1 MELFMNKNI
10 NHAQTFTRDLPD
22 IERREHGMKKA
33 PTKAQMQQMEKKEH
47 GLKRTP
53 SMSQIMM
60 MERKEHIKPNGDVVI
75 GRGYKGRA
83 RTK

>member
-1 MELFMNKNI
+1 MLKNI
-10 NHAQTFTRDLPD
+10 NHPHLFALALSE
-22 IERREHGMKKA
+22 IERNEHGLKKA

-75 GRGYKGRA
+75 GSGHKGRA

>member
-1 MELFMNKNI
+1 MNKNI

-22 IERREHGMKKA
+22 IERREHGLKKA

-53 SMSQIMM
+53 SMSEIMM
-60 MERKEHIKPNGDVVI
+60 MERKEHIKPDGNVI
-75 GRGYKGRA
+75 IGKGYKGRA
-83 RTK
+83 RAK